1 MRGGGMQ
8 AGLLAAALLIP
19 GASAFAKDASSDA
32 IWSALER
39 PGHVVLMRHADAP
52 GTGDPAGFRIGD
64 CATQRNLGEAGRAQ
78 ARRWGERFRQKG
90 IAVSL
95 VLTSQ
100 WCRARETA
108 ELMAV
113 GPIEEAPAALNSF
126 FGRPGERE
134 AATEAL
140 KARLAALPVGA
151 ATVVLVTHQVNITAL
166 TGVFPQSG
174 EAVILRRGEGGSF
187 QPLGRLRPE

>member
-1 MRGGGMQ
+1 MQ
-8 AGLLAAALLIP
+8 AGLLVAALLIP
-19 GASAFAKDASSDA
+19 GASAFAKDASTEA
-32 IWSALER
+32 LWSALER
-39 PGHVVLMRHADAP
+39 PGHVVIMRHADAP

-140 KARLAALPVGA
+140 KSRLAALPVGA

-174 EAVILRRGEGGSF
+174 EAVVLRRGEGGSF
-187 QPLGRLRPE
+187 QPLGRLRAE